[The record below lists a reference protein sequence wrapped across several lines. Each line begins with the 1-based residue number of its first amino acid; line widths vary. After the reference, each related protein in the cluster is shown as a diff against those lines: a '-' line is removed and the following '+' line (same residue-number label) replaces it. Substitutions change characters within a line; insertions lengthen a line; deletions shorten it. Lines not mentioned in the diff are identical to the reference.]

1 MWFFIWLHKVRI
13 FPTSLTK
20 NFKNFFLFQDWKETT
35 SQSLSDI
42 NKHKVNRDDAIKTIR
57 DKAYKLYKDYLIPLS
72 DNFLQVDPGLIEVLK
87 IKLKDTMVMPEASWF
102 ESICKFIYEKLK
114 NEDVFLNNFYQSA
127 AYKKLLLELEVNNE
141 TETDSE
147 LLTTVSME
155 SGSDSNSGDL
165 LLDEDDE
172 LDLHSVKSEMNLKDK
187 EKSKTLGTP
196 YDLSG
201 IDGRLKQSVPN
212 RLLEVSNL
220 KHARSASDCT
230 EILKNVNRLSIPE
243 LKKGMTPATRT
254 PNLSKS
260 DDETDV
266 GSNLLRPSSS
276 SSSGSYRKQSDTELR
291 LAKQKLT
298 AKIINTAINVDGQY
312 AVYAIQVTVIEDN
325 QYKSWHIYR
334 RYSKFL
340 ELKKYLTKRFTQLG
354 KLPFPAKK
362 AFQNTQR
369 VVLEHRMNVLN
380 QFLSVICIRAE
391 NNEAM
396 YAVIRDFLEPDTND
410 KKMQGGAVIRTV
422 SL

>member
-1 MWFFIWLHKVRI
+1 M
-13 FPTSLTK
+13 
-20 NFKNFFLFQDWKETT
+20 
-35 SQSLSDI
+35 
-42 NKHKVNRDDAIKTIR
+42 NRDDAIKSIR

-72 DNFLQVDPGLIEVLK
+72 ENFLQVDPGLIEVLK
-87 IKLKDTMVMPEASWF
+87 IKLKDTMVMPDPSWF

-147 LLTTVSME
+147 LLTNVSME

-172 LDLHSVKSEMNLKDK
+172 LDLHSVKSEMNLKEK

-196 YDLSG
+196 YDFTG
-201 IDGRLKQSVPN
+201 VDGRLKPSVPN

-230 EILKNVNRLSIPE
+230 EILKNVNSLSIPE
-243 LKKGMTPATRT
+243 LKRGLTPATHT
-254 PNLSKS
+254 PCLSKS
-260 DDETDV
+260 DDEAE
-266 GSNLLRPSSS
+266 NHLLRPSSS

-291 LAKQKLT
+291 LAAKQKLT
-298 AKIINTAINVDGQY
+298 AKIINTAINVDGQF

-340 ELKKYLTKRFTQLG
+340 ELKKYLTKRFPQLG

-369 VVLEHRMNVLN
+369 VVLEHRMSVLN

-396 YAVIRDFLEPDTND
+396 HAVIRDFLEPDTND

-422 SL
+422 SSDQVNVKIASKYQFVQSAQFSKHIIINRALYSIRAANEY